1 MVVLGPGFEAI
12 SVVTGPMGR
21 NVQDLIFFM
30 KVSPKSHPQ
39 NTSQNCS
46 LNTIFLLGQTLIQT
60 ILRENLSSL
69 DSGVIPNPWNDS
81 VFMKYAAK
89 KLKFGYYFDD
99 GVTIASPPVKRAVEM
114 TAKALQA
121 KGHEVVE
128 LLPPNIIEAVH
139 CFVAL
144 TTYEG
149 SHPSFSPSNPSLCF
163 FVPSPISFTSFLY
176 SVACLYN
183 LILYLSVDTQI
194 SANQSPKTP
203 WNQRS
208 NSS

>member
-12 SVVTGPMGR
+12 PVVTGPMGR
-21 NVQDLIFFM
+21 NVQDLIFLM
-30 KVSPKSHPQ
+30 KVSPKPRPQ
-39 NTSQNCS
+39 NTSPKCIPKMFPKHNFS
-46 LNTIFLLGQTLIQT
+46 SGETLIQT
-60 ILRENLSSL
+60 LVGEDLSSL
-69 DSGVIPNPWNDS
+69 DSGVTPNPWNDS
-81 VFMKYAAK
+81 MFTKYATK

-121 KGHEVVE
+121 KGYEVVE

-149 SHPSFSPSNPSLCF
+149 SSLTPSLPVIPVYAF
-163 FVPSPISFTSFLY
+163 PFLLF
-176 SVACLYN
+176 CLS
-183 LILYLSVDTQI
+183 LHSCVLSLVFIT
-194 SANQSPKTP
+194 
-203 WNQRS
+203 
-208 NSS
+208 